1 MAMTITAIREKLQE
15 YIKTADDKKIKAI
28 FTLVE
33 NDIEEKYNWWED
45 KEFVADLDERV
56 KRYEDGTDRGFTF
69 EEVKEELIK
78 RKNKISEQL

>member
-1 MAMTITAIREKLQE
+1 MTITAIREKLQE

-45 KEFVADLDERV
+45 KEFVAELDENV
-56 KRYEDGTDRGFTF
+56 QNCVDGKDKGFTL
-69 EEVKEELIK
+69 EEIDAEIK
-78 RKNKISEQL
+78 SKKQVSA

>member
-1 MAMTITAIREKLQE
+1 MTITAIREKLQD

-33 NDIEEKYNWWED
+33 NDMQKEVEWWEN
-45 KEFVADLDERV
+45 KEFVEELNESA
-56 KRYEDGTDRGFTF
+56 KRYEDGIDKGFTF

-78 RKNKISEQL
+78 RKSINSERI

>member
-1 MAMTITAIREKLQE
+1 MTTTAIRKKLQE

-33 NDIEEKYNWWED
+33 GDIEEQYKWWED

-56 KRYEDGTDRGFTF
+56 KRYEDGIDRAFTF
-69 EEVKEELIK
+69 EEVKEEILRIK
-78 RKNKISEQL
+78 SSKSERV

>member
-1 MAMTITAIREKLQE
+1 MTITAIREKLQH

-33 NDIEEKYNWWED
+33 NDMQKEVEWWVN
-45 KEFVADLDERV
+45 KEFVAELNERA
-56 KRYEDGTDRGFTF
+56 KRYEDGIDEGFTF

-78 RKNKISEQL
+78 RKSINSERI

>member
-1 MAMTITAIREKLQE
+1 MTITAIREKLQE

-45 KEFVADLDERV
+45 KEFVAELDESV
-56 KRYEDGTDRGFTF
+56 QNCVDGKDKGFTL
-69 EEVKEELIK
+69 EEIDAEIK
-78 RKNKISEQL
+78 SKKQVSA

>member
-1 MAMTITAIREKLQE
+1 MTITAIREKLQD

-33 NDIEEKYNWWED
+33 NDIQKEVEWWGN
-45 KEFVADLDERV
+45 KEFVKELNERA
-56 KRYEDGTDRGFTF
+56 KRYEDGLDKGFTF

-78 RKNKISEQL
+78 RKSINSERI